1 MACNEVHMF
10 WQLINVIKR
19 NYLFVEQTKMKTS
32 QKCMLGKKGK
42 CPRTDTFGNWDG
54 YTKLASNSTGY
65 NKFFFNKTGV
75 VWVLL
80 CHIRSCAATTLTDIA
95 LIEMRRTYAKDSAPI
110 RLLKLLKMW
119 NLFCLFIPIKGVLQ
133 THSLFQTE
141 NTLKICSGTQ
151 RIPHSVFMYA
161 LAKINYFNWK
171 VLPGGKWLVVCVY
184 FVGAWFRMHGVH
196 FRKFLKCVFMY
207 HLTGVWIMI
216 GWFNAPSKEHTHI
229 PYGYSELLDWLRHFT
244 W

>member
-1 MACNEVHMF
+1 M
-10 WQLINVIKR
+10 LSK
-19 NYLFVEQTKMKTS
+19 
-32 QKCMLGKKGK
+32 QKWRQAKNAYIGKKANV
-42 CPRTDTFGNWDG
+42 PERTLLAIEMDIRNWHRNRQDTI
-54 YTKLASNSTGY
+54 K
-65 NKFFFNKTGV
+65 KFNKTGV

-80 CHIRSCAATTLTDIA
+80 CHIRSCASTTLTDIA
-95 LIEMRRTYAKDSAPI
+95 LIEMRRTYAEDSAPI

-151 RIPHSVFMYA
+151 RIPHSVFMCA

-184 FVGAWFRMHGVH
+184 FVEAWFRMHSVH

-216 GWFNAPSKEHTHI
+216 GWFNAPSKEHTHPI
-229 PYGYSELLDWLRHFT
+229 WV
-244 W
+244 

>member
-1 MACNEVHMF
+1 M
-10 WQLINVIKR
+10 LSK
-19 NYLFVEQTKMKTS
+19 
-32 QKCMLGKKGK
+32 QKWRQAKNAYIGKKANV
-42 CPRTDTFGNWDG
+42 PERTLLAIEMDIRNWHRNRQDTI
-54 YTKLASNSTGY
+54 K
-65 NKFFFNKTGV
+65 KINKTGV

-80 CHIRSCAATTLTDIA
+80 CHIRSCASTTLTDIA

-119 NLFCLFIPIKGVLQ
+119 NLFCLFIPIKEVLQ
-133 THSLFQTE
+133 THSLFETE

-151 RIPHSVFMYA
+151 RVPHSVFMYA

-184 FVGAWFRMHGVH
+184 FVEAWFRMHSVH

-216 GWFNAPSKEHTHI
+216 GWFNAPLQRAHTSHMGI
-229 PYGYSELLDWLRHFT
+229 VNFSIGYGILHGRIS
-244 W
+244 